1 MKCIVFLFLLLL
13 TGCGGGSAP
22 SVPTAVA
29 IVRNFEVVVETI
41 GTLDAGRSTIV
52 SSSIGGERGKI
63 IWLIQEGSRVEV
75 GDQLIL
81 IDPTPFEKEI
91 EKRLAHCAELKALVA
106 TLEQARGWE
115 QIQTERQVASAKFDL
130 HVSELDLL
138 KLEKGDGPLE
148 LARLESV
155 MQSAQREHNQFS
167 VYLQDLEQL
176 RDEGIISQGEVQQ
189 GLRKVDETKKAL
201 QTVVRQYETYRDF
214 VLPSLLEKAK
224 ARVAR
229 SKLELDQTQNS
240 VKFQI
245 GKAEASLVQAQ
256 QLVDGSKIALG
267 SAKDALAAT
276 KIIAPIPG
284 MIVYR
289 EEYRN
294 GERRKPRVGD
304 TVLQNQPLLYLP
316 DISSMV
322 VHTFI
327 REVDVHRVQV
337 GTPSVTR
344 LDAFPAL
351 AIKGKVSSIGV
362 LAENRNR
369 RSDTSKVFQVS
380 IALEGVTSDLRPGM
394 TARTT
399 IQSSALQNVLCI
411 PIPAVFIE
419 GNGTYCYKK
428 HDEGFEKI
436 LVVLGSQNDT
446 VVEIMSGLDEG
457 DLVSLIIP

>member
-176 RDEGIISQGEVQQ
+176 
-189 GLRKVDETKKAL
+189 
-201 QTVVRQYETYRDF
+201 
-214 VLPSLLEKAK
+214 
-224 ARVAR
+224 
-229 SKLELDQTQNS
+229 
-240 VKFQI
+240 
-245 GKAEASLVQAQ
+245 
-256 QLVDGSKIALG
+256 
-267 SAKDALAAT
+267 
-276 KIIAPIPG
+276 
-284 MIVYR
+284 
-289 EEYRN
+289 
-294 GERRKPRVGD
+294 
-304 TVLQNQPLLYLP
+304 
-316 DISSMV
+316 
-322 VHTFI
+322 
-327 REVDVHRVQV
+327 
-337 GTPSVTR
+337 
-344 LDAFPAL
+344 
-351 AIKGKVSSIGV
+351 
-362 LAENRNR
+362 
-369 RSDTSKVFQVS
+369 
-380 IALEGVTSDLRPGM
+380 
-394 TARTT
+394 
-399 IQSSALQNVLCI
+399 
-411 PIPAVFIE
+411 
-419 GNGTYCYKK
+419 
-428 HDEGFEKI
+428 
-436 LVVLGSQNDT
+436 
-446 VVEIMSGLDEG
+446 
-457 DLVSLIIP
+457 